1 MPLSESLAQSPSKN
15 STNSLNIHLNN
26 LSERTNTKSPA
37 NIWLLSDAFSCEKK
51 RTERKTCR
59 PSVFRGFNQGLVDK
73 PLKEVTICMQSAEGD
88 FKNRRHLTT
97 KDESALKTVQASVT
111 S

>member
-26 LSERTNTKSPA
+26 LSQRTNTKSPA

-51 RTERKTCR
+51 EQKEKLVVLLF
-59 PSVFRGFNQGLVDK
+59 SEGLIGLVDK

-88 FKNRRHLTT
+88 LKNRRHLTP